1 MSSVTLWRPDLE
13 TRKNQLCIA
22 GVGDWVVSATPDSTL
37 VTYALGSCIGVA
49 AYDPQA
55 RVGGLLHFMLPD
67 SKINAYKASI
77 LPATFCDTGLDR
89 LFNDLAHLGAVQRRL
104 RLYLV
109 GAAKVLN
116 TGDFFDIGKRNQ
128 LAAKRKLW
136 ELGLLIE
143 DEDLGGEMSRTLKL
157 HMESGRVT
165 VRDSFGE
172 RELGH
177 KNYSRS

>member
-1 MSSVTLWRPDLE
+1 ME

-22 GVGDWVVSATPDSTL
+22 GVGDWVVSSAPDATL
-37 VTYALGSCIGVA
+37 ATYALGSCIGVA
-49 AYDPQA
+49 AYDPKAQ
-55 RVGGLLHFMLPD
+55 VGGLLHFMLPD
-67 SKINAYKASI
+67 SKINPYKATI

-89 LFNDLAHLGAVQRRL
+89 LFSDLAQRGAVQRRL

-157 HMESGRVT
+157 HMDSGRVT
-165 VRDSFGE
+165 VRDSYGE
-172 RELGH
+172 HELGH
-177 KNYSRS
+177 NTTTRR